1 MRFLCAFS
9 GGNSVCMMMYW
20 RGLCPAQQ
28 RVTRLLSRS
37 YPTPSLTHLLSHPTH
52 GIPLPLLLLTHSLF
66 LNIASSLFNHSF
78 FVLECHL
85 THSLTRSSTTWNTAS
100 SLITHSLFWNTTS
113 SYYSLILWVE
123 YRLIYHYSLILC
135 KELKYD
141 IFMNIN

>member
-37 YPTPSLTHLLSHPTH
+37 YPTPSLTHSLTLSSNTWN
-52 GIPLPLLLLTHSLF
+52 T
-66 LNIASSLFNHSF
+66 ASSLITHSF

-85 THSLTRSSTTWNTAS
+85 AHSLTRSSTTWNTAS